1 MTSTGGEGGSSE
13 GGRRWENVYSLC
25 VRRRLKIRGKR
36 QRDTRPK
43 GQVRGQNNTKGK
55 SQGDKGKDKKEGQRF
70 LEWHVSQDYENRVPE
85 G

>member
-36 QRDTRPK
+36 ETRDPM
-43 GQVRGQNNTKGK
+43 GK
-55 SQGDKGKDKKEGQRF
+55 SEDRTTQKEKVRETKEKTRRNVRDSWNGM
-70 LEWHVSQDYENRVPE
+70 
-85 G
+85 

>member
-36 QRDTRPK
+36 ETRDPVGKSEDRTTRK
-43 GQVRGQNNTKGK
+43 EKVGETKGK
-55 SQGDKGKDKKEGQRF
+55 TRRNVRDSWNGM
-70 LEWHVSQDYENRVPE
+70 
-85 G
+85 

>member
-36 QRDTRPK
+36 ETRDPVGKSEDRTTQK
-43 GQVRGQNNTKGK
+43 EKVRETKGK
-55 SQGDKGKDKKEGQRF
+55 TRRNVRDSWNGM
-70 LEWHVSQDYENRVPE
+70 
-85 G
+85 

>member
-36 QRDTRPK
+36 ETRDP
-43 GQVRGQNNTKGK
+43 VGK
-55 SQGDKGKDKKEGQRF
+55 SEDRTTQKEKVRETKEKTRRNVRDSWNGM
-70 LEWHVSQDYENRVPE
+70 
-85 G
+85 